1 MRALLMDQDESFGGG
16 VKGVGIGTN
25 ILYTHL

>member
-1 MRALLMDQDESFGGG
+1 MDQDESFGGG